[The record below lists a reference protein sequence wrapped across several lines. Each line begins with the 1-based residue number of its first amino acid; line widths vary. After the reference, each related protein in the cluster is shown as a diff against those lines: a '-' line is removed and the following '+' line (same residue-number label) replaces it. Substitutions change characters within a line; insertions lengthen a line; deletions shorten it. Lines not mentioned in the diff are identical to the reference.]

1 MVINLSIIIASLVLL
16 TGVILGLID
25 FKMNLKALHTA
36 LGIAFI
42 VIVLLGLRT
51 HFLRLS
57 VIPKDPV
64 SWGHMFIFSWI
75 LFLSVSAIR
84 RWNTNRKRKIQESLN
99 NNGKFI
105 VYYKGNAYNIQ
116 NFVPEHPG
124 GSVINKAKNKNLE
137 KVWKENG
144 VSWHN
149 DNQRV
154 KNILL
159 QNKIKN

>member
-1 MVINLSIIIASLVLL
+1 MPTLRVK
-16 TGVILGLID
+16 
-25 FKMNLKALHTA
+25 FYALW
-36 LGIAFI
+36 
-42 VIVLLGLRT
+42 
-51 HFLRLS
+51 
-57 VIPKDPV
+57 D
-64 SWGHMFIFSWI
+64 
-75 LFLSVSAIR
+75 
-84 RWNTNRKRKIQESLN
+84 
-99 NNGKFI
+99 
-105 VYYKGNAYNIQ
+105 KGDAYNIQ

>member
-36 LGIAFI
+36 LGITFI

-105 VYYKGNAYNIQ
+105 VYYVLK
-116 NFVPEHPG
+116 
-124 GSVINKAKNKNLE
+124 
-137 KVWKENG
+137 
-144 VSWHN
+144 HN
-149 DNQRV
+149 REP
-154 KNILL
+154 
-159 QNKIKN
+159 